1 MTTRIPSIRWPGA
14 VKYGASMQRRSC
26 SKKADRILV
35 GQCRVLTPS
44 ISVAVTT
51 PLHFQSD
58 VQQRRYF
65 AYPPV
70 SNIHTRI
77 AFDNLTV
84 RSFSSTDGDAATS
97 KRDDTNQVCRR
108 HALMMAASIHFSYHL
123 SSHHCKIPLHS
134 KSFHTPNLEKLQ
146 QHKMS

>member
-1 MTTRIPSIRWPGA
+1 MTTRIPFIRWSGTG
-14 VKYGASMQRRSC
+14 KYGGSLQSRSR
-26 SKKADRILV
+26 KKTGRLL
-35 GQCRVLTPS
+35 GQSRVSTPS

-70 SNIHTRI
+70 SNNHTRI
-77 AFDNLTV
+77 AFDNNLAV

-97 KRDDTNQVCRR
+97 KTDDTNQVCIR
-108 HALMMAASIHFSYHL
+108 HALVMAASIHYF
-123 SSHHCKIPLHS
+123 
-134 KSFHTPNLEKLQ
+134 SFHLTIAKYPSTAN
-146 QHKMS
+146 HFTR